1 MAMKI
6 WYQYPAPITP
16 FRSVVFQNVISAIDL
31 VRRPDT
37 EVVVNPA
44 TKGAP
49 STRLY
54 ALETVKLYTAIE
66 MVSRLRHAQ
75 AEGYDGAVTGQSIDP
90 GLMAAKETLDIP
102 VVGLLESAS
111 HYAAM
116 WGEAFGL
123 VTIPTPDG
131 YAASKYPSEH
141 QRVIHRY
148 GTGSKL
154 IGVEPMDMNLDQM
167 SKDIQGGKHDEIV
180 TKFQDAARKLFDRG
194 ADVVI
199 AGDTIISVVM
209 VAERQL
215 VIPGTNQVVV
225 DLITSAIKQI
235 EGLVDLHRSLG
246 IVRSRAGQFGLP
258 TPDDLEATIR
268 TFGLE

>member
-16 FRSVVFQNVISAIDL
+16 FRSVVFQNVINAIDL

-37 EVVVNPA
+37 EVVVQPA
-44 TKGAP
+44 TRGAP

-66 MVSRLRHAQ
+66 MVSRLRTAQ
-75 AEGYDGAVTGQSIDP
+75 SEGYDGAVTGQSIDP

-102 VVGLLESAS
+102 VVGLMESAS

-116 WGEAFGL
+116 FGERFGL

-131 YAASKYPSEH
+131 YAATKYPAEH
-141 QRVIHRY
+141 QRAIHRY
-148 GTGSKL
+148 GLGSKL
-154 IGVEPMDMNLDQM
+154 VGVEPMVMNLDQM
-167 SKDIQGGKHDEIV
+167 TKDIQGGKHDEIV
-180 TKFQDAARKLFDRG
+180 TKFQEAAQRLYDRG

-199 AGDTIISVVM
+199 GGDTIISVVM
-209 VAERQL
+209 VAERAL
-215 VIPGTNQVVV
+215 VIPGTNQIVV
-225 DLITSAIKQI
+225 DLITSAVKQV
-235 EGLVDLHRSLG
+235 EGLVDLHRALG
-246 IVRSRAGQFGLP
+246 IVRSRAGQYGLP
-258 TPDDLEATIR
+258 TPEDLDATVR
-268 TFGLE
+268 TFGLD